1 MSDYSNGDGFWEF
14 VEMALRGAAGPAT
27 SLALKL
33 ASMGDDDFRRFI
45 DDFGS
50 ARQQLRPVAFVAEG
64 VGDLDGDALRCAE
77 VLVVM
82 RGRAF
87 FERAVASGR
96 VRLELGPQL
105 EDAQE
110 VLDAVED
117 VYQSRC
123 GEPLEFGDTFPAGL
137 IAAYP
142 DNPYGMPIGDLLK
155 AAEGACRKI
164 ERSEE
169 LRQALNGGGPVES
182 VFLVVIFTPDES
194 FRRMRKQNGELSA
207 EFGFPVDS
215 ADGPETGVR
224 IVAEAYDALAKRF
237 KLPSI
242 AIA

>member
-1 MSDYSNGDGFWEF
+1 MKENCNGDGFWEF
-14 VEMALRGAAGPAT
+14 VELALGGTADPAT
-27 SLALKL
+27 SLARKL

-45 DDFGS
+45 DDFRS

-64 VGDLDGDALRCAE
+64 LGDLDGDTLRCAE
-77 VLVVM
+77 VLVMM
-82 RGRAF
+82 RGRAY
-87 FERAVASGR
+87 FERTVASGR

-105 EDAQE
+105 ENAQE
-110 VLDAVED
+110 VLDALEV
-117 VYQSRC
+117 VYQSTY
-123 GEPLEFGDTFPAGL
+123 GEPLEPGDTFPAGL

-142 DNPYGMPIGDLLK
+142 DNPYGMPIGELLK

-169 LRQALNGGGPVES
+169 LRQALNGDGPVES

-194 FRRMRKQNGELSA
+194 FRRMREQNGELSA

-215 ADGPETGVR
+215 AAGPETGVR
-224 IVAEAYDALAKRF
+224 IVAEAYGALAKRF

-242 AIA
+242 AFA